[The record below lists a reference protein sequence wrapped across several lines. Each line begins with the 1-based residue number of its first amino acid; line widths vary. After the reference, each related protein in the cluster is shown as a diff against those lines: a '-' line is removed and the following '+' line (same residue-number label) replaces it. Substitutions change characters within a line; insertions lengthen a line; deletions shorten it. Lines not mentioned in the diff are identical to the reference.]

1 MGCKPEAYAVVT
13 REQMRRP
20 VRLRAPQHTG
30 EWVWIEPLATFL
42 RRKIWVRPDNYRPA
56 EPNRAGWVG

>member
-1 MGCKPEAYAVVT
+1 MVT